1 MIRPRDN
8 QRSRVY
14 KWERQEFNW
23 DNEMLSL
30 AQCQQIINTEADWLG
45 IEVSDGRGCRS
56 ALARISRKQIAL
68 PAWARK
74 RWVVLHE
81 IAHFLAHDDRWA
93 AHGNQ
98 FMQEYIRL
106 LGKHY
111 RRDLEALRDSA
122 IGFGL
127 RVGY

>member
-1 MIRPRDN
+1 MSKPRDF

-14 KWERQEFNW
+14 KWERQEFGW
-23 DNEMLSL
+23 DTEMISLSE
-30 AQCQQIINTEADWLG
+30 CQRIINAEADWLG
-45 IEVSDGRGCRS
+45 IEVNDGRGCRN
-56 ALARISRKQIAL
+56 ALAKITRNQIGL
-68 PAWARK
+68 PKWARK

-81 IAHFLAHDDRWA
+81 IAHFLAHDSRWA
-93 AHGNQ
+93 AHGSQ

-111 RRDLEALRDSA
+111 RRDLETLRDSA